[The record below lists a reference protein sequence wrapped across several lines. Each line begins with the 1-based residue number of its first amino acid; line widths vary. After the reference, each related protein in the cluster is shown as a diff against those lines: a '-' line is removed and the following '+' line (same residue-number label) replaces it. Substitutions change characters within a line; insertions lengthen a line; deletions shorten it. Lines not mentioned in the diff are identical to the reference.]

1 MKLYLQNT
9 VEDISF
15 ENLPIQ
21 WQGFDFVRFSK
32 DKTLFDFQQNALKNA
47 LRGLWLFFKGNTPSE
62 FPFYEGVSGEPD
74 GVVSDTPLQEGNLNT
89 PSLRDT
95 PLQEGNELKQSL
107 FEKHCRSKGH
117 PFQKGKQ
124 G

>member
-1 MKLYLQNT
+1 MKLYLQNII
-9 VEDISF
+9 EDISF
-15 ENLPIQ
+15 ENLPIK
-21 WQGFDFVRFSK
+21 WQEFDFTRFSK

-47 LRGLWLFFKGNTPSE
+47 LRGLWLFFK
-62 FPFYEGVSGEPD
+62 V
-74 GVVSDTPLQEGNLNT
+74 NT

-107 FEKHCRSKGH
+107 FEKHCRIKGH

>member
-1 MKLYLQNT
+1 MAFFQRKTPRLNSPSMKG
-9 VEDISF
+9 
-15 ENLPIQ
+15 
-21 WQGFDFVRFSK
+21 WQAK
-32 DKTLFDFQQNALKNA
+32 
-47 LRGLWLFFKGNTPSE
+47 
-62 FPFYEGVSGEPD
+62 PD

>member
-1 MKLYLQNT
+1 MKLYLQDI
-9 VEDISF
+9 VEDIYF

-21 WQGFDFVRFSK
+21 WQGFDFARFSN

-47 LRGLWLFFKGNTPSE
+47 LRGLWLFFKGNTPS
-62 FPFYEGVSGEPD
+62 
-74 GVVSDTPLQEGNLNT
+74 
-89 PSLRDT
+89 LRDT
-95 PLQEGNELKQSL
+95 PLSEGNELKQSL
-107 FEKHCRSKGH
+107 FKKHCRSKGH

>member
-1 MKLYLQNT
+1 MKLYLQNI
-9 VEDISF
+9 VEDIYF

-47 LRGLWLFFKGNTPSE
+47 LRGLWLFFK
-62 FPFYEGVSGEPD
+62 V
-74 GVVSDTPLQEGNLNT
+74 NT

-107 FEKHCRSKGH
+107 FEKHCRIKGH

>member
-1 MKLYLQNT
+1 MKLYLQNI

-47 LRGLWLFFKGNTPSE
+47 LRGLWLFFKVNTPSLR
-62 FPFYEGVSGEPD
+62 
-74 GVVSDTPLQEGNLNT
+74 DTPLQEGNLNT

-107 FEKHCRSKGH
+107 FEKHCRIKGH

>member
-1 MKLYLQNT
+1 
-9 VEDISF
+9 
-15 ENLPIQ
+15 
-21 WQGFDFVRFSK
+21 
-32 DKTLFDFQQNALKNA
+32 

-107 FEKHCRSKGH
+107 FENTAEAKGTHFKKESKV
-117 PFQKGKQ
+117 K
-124 G
+124 